1 MANPLTEEQI
11 EEYKEAFSLF
21 ERDGE
26 ITVGTVGTLMRA
38 LGHNPTEGDLA
49 ETINSV
55 IGDAIH
61 EVGDGDPAV
70 DFVDFVGIMAL
81 YTTRHQ
87 ENEILEAFKVF
98 DQYSTEYISAYSP
111 ICIPGEETENV
122 LGATATCQDVV
133 MINGSAIQMAPK

>member
-98 DQYSTEYISAYSP
+98 DQYSTEYIYIYSSE
-111 ICIPGEETENV
+111 IETKREDGVRIITNKSRVNSSIYIRNGESTN
-122 LGATATCQDVV
+122 
-133 MINGSAIQMAPK
+133 